1 MCDRQGLSG
10 QAVESARL
18 SLGLV
23 SYLTWSFHPSL
34 VVPGVLDNTR
44 VNMENV
50 KGELGDIIQFNKEYE
65 GSFDK
70 FLSSLMVT
78 CQEVIIECQV

>member
-1 MCDRQGLSG
+1 MD
-10 QAVESARL
+10 AARL
-18 SLGLV
+18 SLGLI

-34 VVPGVLDNTR
+34 VVPSVLDNTK

-50 KGELGDIIQFNKEYE
+50 KGELGDIIEFNKEYG
-65 GSFDK
+65 GSFDR
-70 FLSSLMVT
+70 FLNSMMVT

>member
-1 MCDRQGLSG
+1 M
-10 QAVESARL
+10 V
-18 SLGLV
+18 
-23 SYLTWSFHPSL
+23 PS
-34 VVPGVLDNTR
+34 VLDNTK

-50 KGELGDIIQFNKEYE
+50 KGELGDIIQFSKEYE
-65 GSFDK
+65 GSFDR